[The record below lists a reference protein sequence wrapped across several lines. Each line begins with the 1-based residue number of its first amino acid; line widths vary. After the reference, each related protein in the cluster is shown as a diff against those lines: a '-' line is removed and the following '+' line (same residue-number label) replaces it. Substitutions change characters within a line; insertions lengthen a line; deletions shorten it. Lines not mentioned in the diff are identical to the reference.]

1 MNIFISTHDTFLSPC
16 LPQSV
21 SFKEECLHKPKDE
34 CIDAINARVLET
46 PAIFGNP
53 HVVNYDVRKIREE
66 TDEGY
71 NLVSLRTNM
80 DTTTIGGLLGDGM
93 IWYPYEWCLAADNCY
108 TIGPWDCDV
117 GIPLTKE
124 ECCKMI
130 KDSVP
135 TADMNGNYLECYF
148 EYPVGTSENPVQTN
162 RIIIHTDAN
171 DVVVHIPKNE

>member
-53 HVVNYDVRKIREE
+53 HVVNYDVRKIRKE

-108 TIGPWDCDV
+108 TIGPW
-117 GIPLTKE
+117 GEFIFNTE
-124 ECCKMI
+124 
-130 KDSVP
+130 
-135 TADMNGNYLECYF
+135 
-148 EYPVGTSENPVQTN
+148 
-162 RIIIHTDAN
+162 
-171 DVVVHIPKNE
+171 